1 MSSNTNTLDFLNAT
15 YDNKNAR
22 SPSEQMEKDN
32 VFKAYIDLC
41 YNEVA
46 KYKAIPLYKKS
57 GAPHGLDFSNLRLSY
72 RKFYQSA
79 YVLEDKPLC
88 RKLLTQIAEGLSKV
102 EVRFLREVLKGKIS
116 FYPKKQYLEDKEI
129 NANLWL

>member
-1 MSSNTNTLDFLNAT
+1 MNLNTNTLDFLDAT
-15 YDNKNAR
+15 YNTNNAR
-22 SPSEQMEKDN
+22 SPTDQMLKDN
-32 VFKAYIDLC
+32 VFKAYVDLC

-57 GAPHGLDFSNLRLSY
+57 GAPLGLDFSNLRVSY

-79 YVLEDKPLC
+79 YVLDKKPLC
-88 RKLLTQIAEGLSKV
+88 RKLLTQIAESLSKV

-116 FYPKKQYLEDKEI
+116 FYPKKQYLLDKAE
-129 NANLWL
+129 NDL